1 MIDQTENII
10 ALEQELDWLEE
21 VINQSIASYLL
32 QEGHENNWFDI
43 PLPSL
48 ESTNSALTQFVN
60 QHQLNQLERLTLAL
74 SFAPNIRPNLLDIF
88 FGKNQLYDRPFSEF
102 GGITNNEFSGFIPT
116 VQTLLFIATAAHPT
130 LRVDL
135 INVLAPKSTLR
146 LEQVIEIQQTPDHVP
161 SNGGAIKISENYLHY
176 FLTGIQLHFEHSPDF
191 PAHKI
196 ETPLDWQ
203 DVVLDDL
210 VQEQIAEIQTWLEH
224 GQSILDEWKLNRKIK
239 PGYRSLFYGPPGTG
253 KTLTATLL
261 GKANGRDVYRID
273 LSMIVSKYI
282 GETEK
287 NLAKVFDI
295 AQHKDWI
302 LFFDEADSLFG
313 KRTNANSSNDRHANQ
328 QTGYLLQRIEDYP
341 GVVILAS
348 NLRDNIDAAFTRRFQ
363 SMVHFKMPDVE
374 ERFILWK
381 NAFSDGCVLD
391 SDIDLYQLASTI
403 EISGGAIINVLRS
416 CAISAAQRK
425 SNVVTKLDLLNA
437 IRKEF
442 SKEHKTINS
451 DFL

>member
-1 MIDQTENII
+1 MIEQPENII
-10 ALEQELDWLEE
+10 ALELELDWLEE

-32 QEGHENNWFDI
+32 QEGYENNWFDL

-48 ESTNSALTQFVN
+48 DSTNSALAQFVN
-60 QHQLNQLERLTLAL
+60 QHQLNQFERLTLAL
-74 SFAPNIRPNLLDIF
+74 ALAPNIRPNLLDIF

-102 GGITNNEFSGFIPT
+102 GGISNNDFSGFIPT
-116 VQTLLFIATAAHPT
+116 VQTLMFIATAAHPA
-130 LRVDL
+130 LRLKL

-161 SNGGAIKISENYLHY
+161 SSGGAIKISENFLHY
-176 FLTGIQLHFEHSPDF
+176 FLTGIQLPFEHSPDF

-210 VQEQIAEIQTWLEH
+210 VQEQIAEIQTWLEYGH
-224 GQSILDEWKLNRKIK
+224 TILDEWKLNRKIK
-239 PGYRSLFYGPPGTG
+239 AGYRALFYGPPGTG

-261 GKANGRDVYRID
+261 GKANHRDVYRID

-313 KRTNANSSNDRHANQ
+313 KRTNATSSNDRHANQ

-363 SMVHFKMPDVE
+363 SMVHFKMPDVD
-374 ERFILWK
+374 ERLILWK
-381 NAFSDGCVLD
+381 NAFSEGCTLD
-391 SDIDLYQLASTI
+391 PSINLYELASTI

-416 CAISAAQRK
+416 CAISAAQR
-425 SNVVTKLDLLNA
+425 NTTVVNKFDLLNA

>member
-1 MIDQTENII
+1 MIQQSENII
-10 ALEQELDWLEE
+10 ALEHELDWLEE

-32 QEGHENNWFDI
+32 QEGYENNWFDL
-43 PLPSL
+43 PMPSL
-48 ESTNSALTQFVN
+48 DSNESALAQFVN
-60 QHQLNQLERLTLAL
+60 QYQLNQFDRVTLAL
-74 SFAPNIRPNLLDIF
+74 ALAPSLRPNLLDIF
-88 FGKNQLYDRPFSEF
+88 FGKNQLYDRSFSEF
-102 GGITNNEFSGFIPT
+102 GGIVNNDFSGFIPT
-116 VQTLLFIATAAHPT
+116 VQTIFFIVSGAHPS
-130 LRVDL
+130 LRSEVIKIL
-135 INVLAPKSTLR
+135 SPKSVLR
-146 LEQVIEIQQTPDHVP
+146 LEQVVNIQQPPDHIP
-161 SNGGAIKISENYLHY
+161 SSGGAIKISENYLHY
-176 FLTGIQLHFEHSPDF
+176 FLTGIELPFEHSPEF

-196 ETPLDWQ
+196 ETPLDWK

-210 VQEQIAEIQTWLEH
+210 VQDQIAEIQTWLEY
-224 GQSILDEWKLNRKIK
+224 GQTILNEWKLNRKIK
-239 PGYRSLFYGPPGTG
+239 AGYRALFYGPPGTG

-313 KRTNANSSNDRHANQ
+313 KRTNATSSNDRHANQ

-363 SMVHFKMPDVE
+363 SMVHFKMPDVD
-374 ERFILWK
+374 ERLILWK
-381 NAFSDGCVLD
+381 NAFSEGCTLD
-391 SDIDLYQLASTI
+391 PSINLYELASTI

-425 SNVVTKLDLLNA
+425 SHVVNKLELLNA

-442 SKEHKTINS
+442 AKEHKTINS

>member
-1 MIDQTENII
+1 MIEQPENII

-32 QEGHENNWFDI
+32 QEGYENNWFDL

-48 ESTNSALTQFVN
+48 DSTNSALAQFVN
-60 QHQLNQLERLTLAL
+60 QHQLNQFERLTLAL
-74 SFAPNIRPNLLDIF
+74 ALAPNIRPNLLDIF

-102 GGITNNEFSGFIPT
+102 GGISNNDFSGFIPT
-116 VQTLLFIATAAHPT
+116 VQTLMFIATAAHPA
-130 LRVDL
+130 LRLEL

-161 SNGGAIKISENYLHY
+161 SSGGAIKISENFLHY
-176 FLTGIQLHFEHSPDF
+176 FLTGIQLPFEHSPDF

-210 VQEQIAEIQTWLEH
+210 VQEQIAEIQTWLEYGH
-224 GQSILDEWKLNRKIK
+224 TILDEWKLNRKIK
-239 PGYRSLFYGPPGTG
+239 AGYRALFYGPPGTG

-261 GKANGRDVYRID
+261 GKANHRDVYRID

-313 KRTNANSSNDRHANQ
+313 KRTNATSSNDRHANQ

-363 SMVHFKMPDVE
+363 SMVHFKMPDVD
-374 ERFILWK
+374 ERLILWK
-381 NAFSDGCVLD
+381 NAFSEGCTLD
-391 SDIDLYQLASTI
+391 PSINLYELASTI

-416 CAISAAQRK
+416 CAISAAQR
-425 SNVVTKLDLLNA
+425 NTTVVNKLDLLNA